1 MKTKTKILR
10 LRRRIPTE
18 ISVASGKDH
27 HSTVSI
33 SSSLKSNETLKKEKE
48 KKKKICHYI
57 CQQYSCKKRMKIE
70 AEAYQL
76 VSTDLVVAESKA
88 ELDDK
93 ELEDEQLA

>member
-1 MKTKTKILR
+1 
-10 LRRRIPTE
+10 
-18 ISVASGKDH
+18 
-27 HSTVSI
+27 
-33 SSSLKSNETLKKEKE
+33 
-48 KKKKICHYI
+48 
-57 CQQYSCKKRMKIE
+57 MKIR